1 MQVING
7 TCYAALTVSA
17 GVGVWNYAGA
27 GACNYALAALTAL
40 PAIVFSRSGVQLAQR
55 MSSQRLSTVVGTAM
69 LVGAPLV
76 ALKDTP
82 LADKLPA
89 FVADWMEP
97 APHQNG
103 EVEPDAEINPLD
115 LEHFG
120 TAMAHGHED
129 PEMHSRARF
138 LRAAVDD
145 PVALLRANL
154 RYLAVGAFSGFIS
167 GLCGI
172 GGSLITT
179 MYLATSTDM
188 PQRTVIGTTLVSVLP
203 MALSTNYHNYR
214 VGAVHLPTAARIGS
228 SLVLAVHF
236 TSQYVLTHPVPESF
250 LRDVLSATIA
260 AGAIMTIRRSI

>member
-1 MQVING
+1 
-7 TCYAALTVSA
+7 
-17 GVGVWNYAGA
+17 
-27 GACNYALAALTAL
+27 
-40 PAIVFSRSGVQLAQR
+40 
-55 MSSQRLSTVVGTAM
+55 M
-69 LVGAPLV
+69 LVGAPLI

-82 LADKLPA
+82 MADKLPA

-97 APHQNG
+97 VPHQDG
-103 EVEPDAEINPLD
+103 EPETAAELNSLD

-120 TAMAHGHED
+120 TTMAHGHED

-138 LRAAVDD
+138 LRAAVDE